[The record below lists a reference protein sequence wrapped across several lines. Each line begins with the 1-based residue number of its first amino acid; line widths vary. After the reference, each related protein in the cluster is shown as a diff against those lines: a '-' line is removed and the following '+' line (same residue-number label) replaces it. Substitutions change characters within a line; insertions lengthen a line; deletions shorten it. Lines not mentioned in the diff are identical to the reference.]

1 MNDIF
6 YIPRTL
12 HHGGKRVSEQDFFA
26 DFKVIIVL
34 AEPGGGKTALLQNV
48 ARLTAV
54 TAVRASGFM
63 PDVQSDCLI
72 VDALD
77 EVSRLAAHDLSPL
90 LKEIRS
96 ARADRIVLASRSG
109 EWEEA
114 DSRMVAAILGV
125 EPRVGHLLPLDE
137 HEQKA
142 LFAHEFP
149 AESFDTFSSQV
160 HKFNL
165 QYLLGNPEFLK
176 LFAAAYIESG
186 RSFKDR
192 HSIFEDAVKH
202 LANEA
207 NKAVPQRNA
216 PTRAE
221 RISWAGE
228 VFAKLMLSG
237 ADGVSIVG
245 DFGRKKIPAD
255 HGSGCRRKQHPRYT
269 RHQAVQARQCRGTA

>member
-77 EVSRLAAHDLSPL
+77 EVSRLAAHDISPL

-96 ARADRIVLASRSG
+96 AKADRIVLASRSG

-176 LFAAAYIESG
+176 LFAAVQGAVHLDVLEAGAIREIGRQESWRKTCRNHI
-186 RSFKDR
+186 RSQVVALFHFPVLVLLLLHDAAEFL
-192 HSIFEDAVKH
+192 IFPLAVKH
-202 LANEA
+202 IDEA
-207 NKAVPQRNA
+207 HH
-216 PTRAE
+216 
-221 RISWAGE
+221 
-228 VFAKLMLSG
+228 LL
-237 ADGVSIVG
+237 VG
-245 DFGRKKIPAD
+245 TLGD
-255 HGSGCRRKQHPRYT
+255 
-269 RHQAVQARQCRGTA
+269 VQLFQSLIIYYITDR